1 MCHNDESLDRFFFFV
16 FLFLV
21 QEKMLRVQLCNSHG
35 KIHEKYGLILSLQH
49 EFDHNQ
55 ALLQAK
61 TLRHTLELER
71 AKGKAQEFVVEQE
84 CNSCETKLKA

>member
-1 MCHNDESLDRFFFFV
+1 
-16 FLFLV
+16 V

-35 KIHEKYGLILSLQH
+35 KIHEKDGLILSLQH

-71 AKGKAQEFVVEQE
+71 AKAQEFVVEQE
-84 CNSCETKLKA
+84 WNSCETKLKA